1 MVYRTLWTDQ
11 AVADLREISEFI
23 ARRNPQAALK
33 LGEAIFAR
41 VERLPDF
48 PFMGRMVPEAG
59 RNNLREIIYG
69 SYRIFYRGIERTK
82 VIEILRVWH
91 AARGEPDI
99 AI

>member
-48 PFMGRMVPEAG
+48 PFMGRMVPEVG
-59 RNNLREIIYG
+59 RSNLREIIYG
-69 SYRIFYRGIERTK
+69 SYRIFYRVIERTK
-82 VIEILRVWH
+82 IIEVLRVWH

-99 AI
+99 AV

>member
-1 MVYRTLWTDQ
+1 MVYRTLWTEQ
-11 AVADLREISEFI
+11 AIEDLREISEFL

-33 LGEAIFAR
+33 FGAAIFAR
-41 VERLPDF
+41 VERLPAF
-48 PFMGRMVPEAG
+48 PFMGRMVPEIG

-69 SYRIFYRGIERTK
+69 SYRIFYRVIEATR